1 MSKQE
6 IGMDLTETVNYLQTF
21 YPTAT
26 DALSELAA
34 AGERESDMPFVGNL
48 TIAVGDKPNELERSQ
63 QGIEIVPLL
72 NIWANSF
79 KIEAGFGRYL
89 KAHYIPETDGEAK
102 DLYRLFGRR
111 VLKNRS
117 CSGMNYLW
125 RTILRARSLAS
136 VCIHRKPDSTVAAAV
151 VRTTGP
157 NPHPPPATAT
167 KPYIHILFKKE
178 FAEPW
183 MTGFE
188 SVIPKTPDW
197 LLTRGFGGMEHFDV
211 RVGVEQSR

>member
-1 MSKQE
+1 
-6 IGMDLTETVNYLQTF
+6 MDLTGTVNYLQTF

-26 DALSELAA
+26 YALGELAA

-48 TIAVGDKPNELERSQ
+48 TIAVGDRPNEIEQSQ
-63 QGIEIVPLL
+63 QGVEIVPLL

-89 KAHYIPETDGEAK
+89 KAHYVPEADGEAK

-111 VLKNRS
+111 VLRNRS
-117 CSGMNYLW
+117 CSGMNCLW

-136 VCIHRKPDSTVAAAV
+136 VRIHRKPASTVATTV

-157 NPHPPPATAT
+157 NPNPALATVT
-167 KPYIHILFKKE
+167 KPYIHIVFKKE

-183 MTGFE
+183 MTEFE

-197 LLTRGFGGMEHFDV
+197 LLARGFGGMEHFDV